1 MEIQDVGHSCR
12 KSWMA
17 EEFDLLGLF
26 VLYEVHISHSND
38 CPPPPHTPFRCLLRF
53 RRGVATL
60 VLGVADKPLTFEPDK
75 WTNLQPPFPAS
86 LPSPTTL
93 HLLHLEL
100 PSQPLHQEHKNQTDW
115 KEKCLNLNV
124 KTIYYHFSIRLERSA
139 SWLIHIHSNT
149 QYFSRRSE
157 SEGVWYPILCLQP
170 KWALLAT
177 SVSPSASYLQA
188 FLQREISFF
197 FPFFSLVFFFN
208 GESKLGKA
216 DGR

>member
-149 QYFSRRSE
+149 VLQSE
-157 SEGVWYPILCLQP
+157 VGVRGCLIPNLVFTAQ
-170 KWALLAT
+170 
-177 SVSPSASYLQA
+177 VSFISHLSFPFCFVSAS
-188 FLQREISFF
+188 IPSTW
-197 FPFFSLVFFFN
+197 
-208 GESKLGKA
+208 
-216 DGR
+216 D